1 MKVLKPTLNTQT
13 ISIIP
18 RIYSNYVILSI
29 HDESTNEVID
39 YNLVTSLNNDYL
51 EINNTYNLVEGRW
64 YNITLK
70 DVGSGFIERVNEDLG
85 VFEISSC
92 FYDFYNVYGGIIYKD
107 RIFCTN
113 QEVNQPS
120 NDYYTINKNKYIQ
133 EVSNNDF
140 IIIE

>member
-18 RIYSNYVILSI
+18 RIYSNYVVLSI

-51 EINNTYNLVEGRW
+51 EISNSYNLVEGRW

-70 DVGSGFIERVNEDLG
+70 DVGSEFIERVNEDLG

-92 FYDFYNVYGGIIYKD
+92 FYDFYNVYGSIIYKD
-107 RIFCTN
+107 RVFCTN

-120 NDYYTINKNKYIQ
+120 NDYYTINKNNYIQ